1 MTQFIEVNKTGERSI
16 VNLDKIKRI
25 IPVINGVGCVI
36 HFEQGTINVSES
48 YEVIRD
54 KLIGV
59 EQAKTLNGE
68 VSPKKKET
76 ITKS

>member
-1 MTQFIEVNKTGERSI
+1 MTQFIEVNETGERSI

-36 HFEQGTINVSES
+36 HFEQGTMLVSES